1 MVIFNSFFFY
11 FFFKESLLQTS
22 CKEMSEKNDD
32 MLKKNVSIRFDGEQ
46 GMVSLHRVIFIQIF
60 RSGMNPFT
68 ARSFTIF
75 GHLLIRG
82 NVAQRRMDG
91 DALS

>member
-1 MVIFNSFFFY
+1 
-11 FFFKESLLQTS
+11 
-22 CKEMSEKNDD
+22 MSEKNND

-75 GHLLIRG
+75 GHLFIRG
-82 NVAQRRMDG
+82 NNVTQRRMDG